1 MTSVRSENYM
11 GSEATYLHNYNLLA
25 CPFMESCKLPKIKF
39 LCKIPAC
46 KTCPDYNSKVKG
58 LKSRVP
64 Y

>member
-1 MTSVRSENYM
+1 M

-25 CPFMESCKLPKIKF
+25 CPFKENCKLPKIKF